1 MGQEHFSYRLQ
12 KDQRIRIFW
21 QGRCIMTLGGQRAVA
36 LIQELD
42 GSDDGEVQ
50 FILQR
55 VTGNFKRGNERHGRR
70 H

>member
-1 MGQEHFSYRLQ
+1 
-12 KDQRIRIFW
+12 
-21 QGRCIMTLGGQRAVA
+21 MTLGGQRAVA